1 MTDDPAKN
9 CLAGNDLYFDA
20 DTDEWNKTLA
30 REGSFRNC
38 FSNLAFPRIVV
49 DTLGQHVTHAIRFP
63 MNASL
68 LSALLPSPSLVV
80 SVRDD
85 GNYEAGCGMSC
96 FLACKTLG
104 SSGKNQQTFS
114 TGEVL
119 VEAGLFEERMGFVVS
134 TEIGEGFTTISSV
147 FDAILKY
154 LSFIVAEDAVI
165 EHIGTGKVG
174 NPSATDSLL
183 SRLESFPGGSSTDSI
198 PSVEVLILSANQ
210 SVTHST
216 MLSLLHITQHC
227 PERLQEKHVETSRDE
242 MAV

>member
-1 MTDDPAKN
+1 MR
-9 CLAGNDLYFDA
+9 L
-20 DTDEWNKTLA
+20 
-30 REGSFRNC
+30 SI
-38 FSNLAFPRIVV
+38 FSV
-49 DTLGQHVTHAIRFP
+49 
-63 MNASL
+63 
-68 LSALLPSPSLVV
+68 
-80 SVRDD
+80 
-85 GNYEAGCGMSC
+85 
-96 FLACKTLG
+96 
-104 SSGKNQQTFS
+104 
-114 TGEVL
+114 
-119 VEAGLFEERMGFVVS
+119 
-134 TEIGEGFTTISSV
+134 GEGFTTISSV